1 MRADVPRAP
10 RQCTRPSPTR
20 ACRRRRH
27 WRHPRPQSPPPR
39 PSVRYGNRPRA
50 RVPLGDHVDVHCTAR
65 SAAFKTL
72 NALSFC
78 GVSVCAP
85 TGRRWRVM
93 LNVSA
98 VQSFT
103 QRCRVCLSL
112 SLSLSFSLSFS
123 QLSLSLSLS
132 LFLLLSALRF
142 LCTRRAPL
150 LSASP
155 RSFDWLGSGRRAG
168 SVDRRTQRVGG
179 ATAVRCASK
188 RVKARQSA
196 PIEPPR
202 KALPGG
208 TCQAGTAGKRPRGH
222 GAPEP
227 AQIRN
232 ILNVALCHPRG
243 GIRPAPG
250 VHTLKS
256 STQVRGIGST
266 SLWSWAVALG
276 ARKNSS
282 VVQSASSQ
290 GRSRSRSVTASRDCP
305 GWAVGG
311 RPQSRGA
318 AAVRGIGSSR

>member
-132 LFLLLSALRF
+132 LSSFFSVRSAFSARAALLCSAPRHALS
-142 LCTRRAPL
+142 T
-150 LSASP
+150 
-155 RSFDWLGSGRRAG
+155 GSGRVVGPGRLIAAR
-168 SVDRRTQRVGG
+168 SASAARRRCG
-179 ATAVRCASK
+179 ARQSASK
-188 RVKARQSA
+188 RVRA
-196 PIEPPR
+196 PPSNPP
-202 KALPGG
+202 
-208 TCQAGTAGKRPRGH
+208 
-222 GAPEP
+222 
-227 AQIRN
+227 
-232 ILNVALCHPRG
+232 
-243 GIRPAPG
+243 
-250 VHTLKS
+250 
-256 STQVRGIGST
+256 
-266 SLWSWAVALG
+266 
-276 ARKNSS
+276 
-282 VVQSASSQ
+282 
-290 GRSRSRSVTASRDCP
+290 
-305 GWAVGG
+305 G
-311 RPQSRGA
+311 RPCQVGPARRAPPVNAHADMERRSPLRSGT
-318 AAVRGIGSSR
+318 S